1 MFMQT
6 NHQMFII
13 LVGVSVFSFFGLAV
27 TGNAWFWIGS
37 IGGAM
42 AAYKAAMG
50 LPFDHP
56 LRIYLR
62 GRVDAWF

>member
-1 MFMQT
+1 MF
-6 NHQMFII
+6 
-13 LVGVSVFSFFGLAV
+13 VVVSLFSFFGLAV